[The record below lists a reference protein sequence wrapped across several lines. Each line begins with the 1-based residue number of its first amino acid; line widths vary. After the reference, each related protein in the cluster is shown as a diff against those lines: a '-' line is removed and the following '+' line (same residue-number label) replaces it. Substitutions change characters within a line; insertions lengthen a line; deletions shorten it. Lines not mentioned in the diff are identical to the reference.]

1 MSLQFA
7 LQQDKNQSEV
17 DKYKEE
23 IRHLC
28 AEAERNQV
36 VTSQQDDSD
45 VVMQLRS
52 EVESLKRENERL
64 RRDNDVIGSQLADK
78 MADFQSALDQVGV
91 YLILTT
97 SIVLIIYPD

>member
-7 LQQDKNQSEV
+7 LQQDKHQSEV

-28 AEAERNQV
+28 VEAERNHV
-36 VTSQQDDSD
+36 VTSQQDDSE

-78 MADFQSALDQVGV
+78 MADFQSALDQVGICKFAKRI
-91 YLILTT
+91 ILTT
-97 SIVLIIYPD
+97 SII

>member
-1 MSLQFA
+1 M
-7 LQQDKNQSEV
+7 
-17 DKYKEE
+17 
-23 IRHLC
+23 C
-28 AEAERNQV
+28 AEAERNHV
-36 VTSQQDDSD
+36 VTSQHDDSE

-91 YLILTT
+91 YKCEKLKTT
-97 SIVLIIYPD
+97 TIVLNFFIPIRSG